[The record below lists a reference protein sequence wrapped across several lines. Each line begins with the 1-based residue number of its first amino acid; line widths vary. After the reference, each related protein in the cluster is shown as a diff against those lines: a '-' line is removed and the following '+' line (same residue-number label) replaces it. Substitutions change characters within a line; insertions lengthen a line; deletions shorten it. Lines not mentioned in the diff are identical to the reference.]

1 MVAIQ
6 TAMGQEI
13 QKTTADKTVLSNTE
27 IDLFVTRGAVT
38 STTNVI
44 KAKKKNA
51 TPKQTRDTLITV
63 LEETTYDEITPTD
76 AEMFINDAT
85 TDAVKD
91 VLKSCS
97 GNATECYAKAEECVK
112 DTATGGN
119 TMDANQ
125 LKTKVD
131 KFQNKIAETEM
142 SDLNEACLDEGVSEA
157 ACTSTK
163 KNALATILGKDAA
176 DIKDDDLKLA
186 EMKGS
191 QTKTVNTMEACR
203 KDATKSVDDCISEAE
218 AAFKKSEGRENDAD
232 VDLAEFHA
240 SLGKGLDSAITARV
254 SACRLAA
261 DGDAARLEACRNE
274 DAFKNDL
281 QVVDASGSI
290 PKSDVLK
297 TETSMVQTAAAEEAA
312 ATKNLADADKKP
324 EFRKNM
330 EEGIGETMV
339 EGMKEDKYLNN
350 AANSAVAQRAA
361 ACVAAGVTECDTTT
375 VHQEIKMASTDGG
388 RRRLTASDTTKIKSR
403 GAQALITE
411 RGKVCYKLHKDST
424 ADQMTE
430 CVSDKV
436 KADKGTSMLKATFG
450 ILSKE
455 KNRNRYEKVARSKI
469 GAETVMTCYKAGLT
483 DGADDAAKTA
493 LRTTCKAEG
502 KAVIDK
508 FVLDGT
514 TGTTLETISEAM
526 NRQGKG

>member
-1 MVAIQ
+1 
-6 TAMGQEI
+6 MGQEV
-13 QKTTADKTVLSNTE
+13 QKTTADKTVLSKTK
-27 IDLFVTRGAVT
+27 IDLFVTKGAVT

-44 KAKKKNA
+44 KAKKPDA
-51 TPKQTRDTLITV
+51 TPKETRDTLIAV
-63 LEETTYDEITPTD
+63 LEESTYDTITPTD
-76 AEMFINDAT
+76 AEMYINDAT
-85 TDAVKD
+85 STGVKD
-91 VLKSCS
+91 VFKSCS
-97 GNATECYAKAEECVK
+97 GTTTECNTQAEAFVK
-112 DTATGGN
+112 DSVTGGK

-125 LKTKVD
+125 IKTKLD
-131 KFQNKIAETEM
+131 KFKNKIAETEM
-142 SDLNEACLDEGVSEA
+142 SDLNEACVDEDMSEA
-157 ACTSTK
+157 ACKSTK
-163 KNALATILGKDAA
+163 KNSLATILGKNAT

-281 QVVDASGSI
+281 KVVDASGSI

-330 EEGIGETMV
+330 EKGIGETMV
-339 EGMKEDKYLNN
+339 EGMKEDKYLDN
-350 AANSAVAQRAA
+350 AANSAVAQKAA

-375 VHQEIKMASTDGG
+375 VHQEIKMAKTDGG
-388 RRRLTASDTTKIKSR
+388 RRRLTASDATKIKSR

-411 RGKVCYKLHKDST
+411 RGKVCYELHKDAT
-424 ADQMTE
+424 AAGDMTE
-430 CVSDKV
+430 CVSDKE
-436 KADKGTSMLKATFG
+436 KADEGTSVLKATFG

-502 KAVIDK
+502 KVVIDK

-514 TGTTLETISEAM
+514 TATKLETIPEAL